1 MDRRSFADVTLAEL
15 EASKPPGSPRYL
27 LGRLHRV
34 WKWVQDASSGAVGP
48 ELGRELRAFV
58 DERFDFVLPD
68 IVASETSDDGATK
81 LLLRMRDGATV
92 ETVHMPRAVKNPR
105 VTLCVSS
112 QVGCAMGCTFC
123 RTAKMG
129 LVRSL
134 RPEEIVGQVMATL
147 LALGP
152 ADPGRVSLVF
162 MGMGEPLHASAIDH
176 VTRAIEIMCEEHG
189 LGLAPMRITVSTSG
203 LVPGI
208 QALARSPKRPC
219 LALSLNA
226 TTDEARGRIMP
237 VTKRHGLAEL
247 REALLAY
254 PARPHEKITI
264 EYVLLGGVNDSMADA
279 ERIAAFSKGYRSVVN
294 VIPWNP
300 FPTGDFTRPGDDA
313 ATSFAHRLADLGCLV
328 MVRKSRG
335 RDVGGACGQLAT
347 DATRSRERARDPKRL
362 PVLSE

>member
-1 MDRRSFADVTLAEL
+1 MTRRSFADVTLAEL
-15 EASKPPGSPRYL
+15 EAERPPGSPRYV

-34 WKWVQDASSGAVGP
+34 SKWVQDAHTGALGP

-58 DERFDFVLPD
+58 EERFDFTLPE
-68 IVASETSDDGATK
+68 IVGREPSDDGATK
-81 LLLRMRDGATV
+81 LLFRMADGATV

-123 RTAKMG
+123 RTAEMG

-134 RPEEIVGQVMATL
+134 RPEEIVGQVLATL

-152 ADPGRVSLVF
+152 DDPGRVSLVF
-162 MGMGEPLHASAIDH
+162 MGMGEPLHVGALDH
-176 VTRAIEIMCEEHG
+176 VTRAIEILCEEHG

-208 QALARSPKRPC
+208 QALARSKKRPC

-226 TTDEARGRIMP
+226 TTDEARARIMP
-237 VTKRHGLAEL
+237 VTRRHGLAEL

-264 EYVLLGGVNDSMADA
+264 EYVLLAGVNDTRDDA
-279 ERIAAFSKGYRSVVN
+279 ERIAAFAKGYRSVVN
-294 VIPWNP
+294 VIPWNAY
-300 FPTGDFTRPGDDA
+300 PTGEFARPNDEA
-313 ATSFAHRLADLGCLV
+313 ASSFVAYLRELGCLV
-328 MVRKSRG
+328 LVRRSRG

-347 DATRSRERARDPKRL
+347 DATRAKSPRRL
-362 PVLSE
+362 SLLPG